1 MIKKVDG
8 CKNNTG
14 KLSTTKLGGHIPW
27 GYLMSM
33 METFDRI
40 ENKHDAY
47 RGEDWMK
54 RFYEPLREHT
64 INIIN
69 FEENKMIPWSN

>member
-1 MIKKVDG
+1 MI
-8 CKNNTG
+8 
-14 KLSTTKLGGHIPW
+14 
-27 GYLMSM
+27 
-33 METFDRI
+33 ETLDRI

-54 RFYEPLREHT
+54 RFYELLREHT

-69 FEENKMIPWSN
+69 FEENKMIP

>member
-1 MIKKVDG
+1 
-8 CKNNTG
+8 
-14 KLSTTKLGGHIPW
+14 
-27 GYLMSM
+27 MSM
-33 METFDRI
+33 IETLDRI

-69 FEENKMIPWSN
+69 FEENKMIP